1 MQKQNN
7 PFIYAW
13 SGIRLLF
20 QRERNSKIHLLFTL
34 GVIGLGIVLR
44 LQVYDWS
51 FLIVAI
57 SLVWITEG
65 FNTALEILSDRIT
78 EEYDGSIKQV
88 KDLAAGVVLIATIGA
103 IIIGLIILLPPA
115 IKYF

>member
-7 PFIYAW
+7 PFICAW

-34 GVIGLGIVLR
+34 GVVGLGIVLR
-44 LQVYDWS
+44 LQVYDWAL
-51 FLIVAI
+51 LIVAI
-57 SLVWITEG
+57 SMVWISEG
-65 FNTALEILSDRIT
+65 FNTALEILSNRVT

-88 KDLAAGVVLIATIGA
+88 KDIAAGAVLLATVGA
-103 IIIGLIILLPPA
+103 IIIGLIILLPPV